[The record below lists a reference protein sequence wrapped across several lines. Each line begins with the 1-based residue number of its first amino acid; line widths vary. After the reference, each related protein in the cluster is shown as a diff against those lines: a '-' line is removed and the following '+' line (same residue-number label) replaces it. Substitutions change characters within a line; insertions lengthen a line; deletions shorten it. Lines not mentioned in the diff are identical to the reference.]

1 MSDEQPRTDAN
12 SRERS
17 PDHQYTLS
25 IEQAAELYAKAGHPR
40 TPRAIQKY
48 CALSKLD
55 CHKVET
61 ETGEKYLVAPYS
73 VDRHITYINEVRTVA
88 NGRDQTRTDANV
100 RTMENKGELS
110 AGTNSPEQPR
120 TDAAVRGPEDRYVVL
135 LERENEFLRGQV
147 SVKDTQIEALLER
160 DKETNTLIHRLQA
173 MLAPLLVAPG
183 ERRDPTRGRLS
194 GRIIAPSHDR
204 PPRHRPNRRA
214 TAQRSPRRLKPSK
227 IRDVFFPAAN
237 SRERTRTFAR
247 NTAARLSTACQHVCI
262 ALDRAFAFAGYNN
275 QTYDGNR

>member
-1 MSDEQPRTDAN
+1 MSTEQPRTDAN

-73 VDRHITYINEVRTVA
+73 VDRHITYIKEVRTVA

-100 RTMENKGELS
+100 RTMENKG
-110 AGTNSPEQPR
+110 
-120 TDAAVRGPEDRYVVL
+120 D
-135 LERENEFLRGQV
+135 
-147 SVKDTQIEALLER
+147 
-160 DKETNTLIHRLQA
+160 
-173 MLAPLLVAPG
+173 
-183 ERRDPTRGRLS
+183 RGR
-194 GRIIAPSHDR
+194 R
-204 PPRHRPNRRA
+204 
-214 TAQRSPRRLKPSK
+214 T
-227 IRDVFFPAAN
+227 AAN
-237 SRERTRTFAR
+237 SRERTRLFAAPR
-247 NTAARLSTACQHVCI
+247 IGTSSSSKRKMNFCAARCP
-262 ALDRAFAFAGYNN
+262 
-275 QTYDGNR
+275 

>member
-1 MSDEQPRTDAN
+1 MSTEQPRTDAN

-88 NGRDQTRTDANV
+88 NGRDQSRTNAI
-100 RTMENKGELS
+100 RRRAALTGPRASTAPNK
-110 AGTNSPEQPR
+110 
-120 TDAAVRGPEDRYVVL
+120 
-135 LERENEFLRGQV
+135 
-147 SVKDTQIEALLER
+147 K
-160 DKETNTLIHRLQA
+160 
-173 MLAPLLVAPG
+173 
-183 ERRDPTRGRLS
+183 RGRGGWWFS
-194 GRIIAPSHDR
+194 
-204 PPRHRPNRRA
+204 
-214 TAQRSPRRLKPSK
+214 
-227 IRDVFFPAAN
+227 
-237 SRERTRTFAR
+237 
-247 NTAARLSTACQHVCI
+247 
-262 ALDRAFAFAGYNN
+262 
-275 QTYDGNR
+275 

>member
-1 MSDEQPRTDAN
+1 MGTEQPRTDAN

-25 IEQAAELYAKAGHPR
+25 VEQAADLYAKAGHPR

-73 VDRHITYINEVRTVA
+73 VDRHITYINEVRTDA
-88 NGRDQTRTDANV
+88 NGRDQTRTVASV
-100 RTMENKGELS
+100 RTMENKGKE
-110 AGTNSPEQPR
+110 GTSSREQSR
-120 TDAAVRGPEDRYVVL
+120 TDVAVRAPEDRYVVL
-135 LERENEFLRGQV
+135 LEKENEFLRGQV
-147 SVKDTQIEALLER
+147 TVKDTQIEALLER

-183 ERRDPTRGRLS
+183 DRRDPATRDDS
-194 GRIIAPSHDR
+194 
-204 PPRHRPNRRA
+204 
-214 TAQRSPRRLKPSK
+214 
-227 IRDVFFPAAN
+227 AA
-237 SRERTRTFAR
+237 
-247 NTAARLSTACQHVCI
+247 
-262 ALDRAFAFAGYNN
+262 G
-275 QTYDGNR
+275 